1 MISQSIVSLGRLRK
15 RDDGQDLLEYSLLVS
30 LIALFC
36 LGAVSLLADQI
47 VDVFWGMIGAIDLI

>member
-30 LIALFC
+30 LIALFA
-36 LGAVSLLADQI
+36 LVAVSLLAEQI
-47 VDVFWGMIGAIDLI
+47 TDVWWGAIAAIDL